1 MVARVWREVEQGVT
15 TNGYE
20 VSFWVDENSIKLTV
34 VMVTQNCIL
43 KVMELHTL
51 TELSVQCMNY
61 ILSIISQ

>member
-1 MVARVWREVEQGVT
+1 MEQGVT

-43 KVMELHTL
+43 KVIFCDLKVMELHTL